1 MHVAEKK
8 RLTEDGLKKIEQEL
22 ENLKT
27 VRRKEIAEKI
37 KVALSFGDWS
47 ENSEYDEA
55 KNEQEII
62 EAKITQLEA
71 MLKVVEVVDT
81 DELSTDIVGVGS
93 KVRILDMDMDEE
105 EEYQIVGSAEAD
117 PMENRIS
124 DESPPSDPAAPD
136 GTQPLSPGMPPQE
149 PAHTPRPECANGP
162 LPVSKP
168 PHCPPGARP
177 LPRRARNTPPPDP
190 PPGAG
195 NHPPALGDRSPLS
208 LPGGTRANEKYPHPP
223 NLPEAASRN
232 VPPSASTPPA
242 APAAG

>member
-37 KVALSFGDWS
+37 KVALSFGDLS

-55 KNEQEII
+55 KNEQAII

-93 KVRILDMDMDEE
+93 KVRILDMDMGEE

-124 DESPPSDPAAPD
+124 DESPMGKGLIGGRINDEIDIEVPA
-136 GTQPLSPGMPPQE
+136 GMMRLKILE
-149 PAHTPRPECANGP
+149 I
-162 LPVSKP
+162 SK
-168 PHCPPGARP
+168 
-177 LPRRARNTPPPDP
+177 
-190 PPGAG
+190 
-195 NHPPALGDRSPLS
+195 
-208 LPGGTRANEKYPHPP
+208 
-223 NLPEAASRN
+223 
-232 VPPSASTPPA
+232 
-242 APAAG
+242 